1 MAKTEYRYAEKH
13 YLCNKAAKKPYT
25 YTRAEIEKNR
35 RLLELLSQKFPT
47 IQSASTEIINLEAI
61 LNLPK
66 GTEHFVAD
74 IHGEYEAFR
83 HILKNGILKVL
94 VEKKIL
100 DLLILELHLL
110 LKQIM
115 HLFYMDY
122 TI

>member
-1 MAKTEYRYAEKH
+1 MP
-13 YLCNKAAKKPYT
+13 KKPYT

-83 HILKNGILKVL
+83 HILKNASGNIKRKVTEL
-94 VEKKIL
+94 FGASMRADDINQLCTLIYYPRQKL
-100 DLLILELHLL
+100 ALL
-110 LKQIM
+110 
-115 HLFYMDY
+115 
-122 TI
+122 TS